1 MTTFRKYDHVEHLDR
16 PEVAGIEMG
25 TVHIFPKIDGTNAS
39 VWLDLD
45 GMRVQAGSRTRQLTI
60 EADNAGFCA
69 WVNSDDPKAATM
81 RSWLRPGL
89 VVYGEWLV
97 PHTLKAYRSDAWKRF
112 WIFDVFD
119 HATGRYVP
127 WDSYGPIL
135 TDAGLDVVQPLCS
148 IVEPSPAQLQAQ
160 VAMNTFLIADGAGVG
175 EGIVIKNYAWMNRY
189 DRQCWAKIVRNEF
202 KEKHGTAF
210 GAAVKHGE
218 FQIEIAIAEEF
229 CTPTLVGK
237 TRAKIIT
244 DIASRDGIDLCQPNA
259 QQDIE
264 HTHRAKIIPQL
275 LGRVAYDLVTE
286 EIGAILRKH
295 RKPVIDFGKLEQR
308 IILRTKEL
316 ACDLFGG
323 IPKPACGPS

>member
-1 MTTFRKYDHVEHLDR
+1 MTEFRKYDHVEHLDR
-16 PEVAGIEMG
+16 PEVKGIEMG

-39 VWLDLD
+39 VWLD
-45 GMRVQAGSRTRQLTI
+45 GAGQVQSGSRTRQLTI
-60 EADNAGFCA
+60 DADNAGFCA
-69 WVNSDDPKAATM
+69 WVNSDDLKAA
-81 RSWLRPGL
+81 RLREWLRANL
-89 VVYGEWLV
+89 IIYGEWLV
-97 PHTLKAYRSDAWKRF
+97 PHTLKTYRADAWRRF

-119 HATGRYVP
+119 RSTGRYVA
-127 WDSYGPIL
+127 WESYGPMM

-148 IVEPSPAQLQAQ
+148 IVEPSQAQLQAQ
-160 VAMNTFLIADGAGVG
+160 VATNTFLIADGAGTG
-175 EGIVIKNYAWMNRY
+175 EGIVIKNYAWVNRY
-189 DRQCWAKIVRNEF
+189 ERQCWAKIVRNEF

-218 FQIEIAIAEEF
+218 FQVEVAIAEEF

-244 DIASRDGIDLCQPNA
+244 DIASKHGIDLCQPNA

-264 HTHRAKIIPQL
+264 HEHRAKIIPQL
-275 LGRVAYDLVTE
+275 IGRVFYDMVTE

-295 RKPVIDFGKLEQR
+295 KRASIDFGKLEQR
-308 IILRTKEL
+308 VILRTKEL

-323 IPKPACGPS
+323 IPRSCEPS

>member
-1 MTTFRKYDHVEHLDR
+1 MTTFRKYDHVEHLNR
-16 PEVAGIEMG
+16 PEVVGIEMG

-69 WVNSDDPKAATM
+69 WVNSDDPKAVAL

-97 PHTLKAYRSDAWKRF
+97 PHTLKTYRPDAWKRF

-119 HATGRYVP
+119 HAIGRYVP
-127 WDSYGPIL
+127 WESYGPIL

-175 EGIVIKNYAWMNRY
+175 EGIVIKNYAWVNRY
-189 DRQCWAKIVRNEF
+189 ERQCWAKIVRNEF

-264 HTHRAKIIPQL
+264 HAHRAKIIPQL
-275 LGRVAYDLVTE
+275 LGRVVYDLVTE

-323 IPKPACGPS
+323 IPKPACEPS

>member
-16 PEVAGIEMG
+16 PEVVGIEMG

-39 VWLDLD
+39 VWLDAD
-45 GMRVQAGSRTRQLTI
+45 GKVQAGSRTRQLTI
-60 EADNAGFCA
+60 EADNAGFCV
-69 WVNSDDPKAATM
+69 WVNSDDPKAAM
-81 RSWLRPGL
+81 LRSWLRPGL

-97 PHTLKAYRSDAWKRF
+97 PHTLKTYRADAWKRF

-175 EGIVIKNYAWMNRY
+175 EGIVIKNYAWVNRY
-189 DRQCWAKIVRNEF
+189 ERQCWAKIVRNEF
-202 KEKHGTAF
+202 KEKHGKAF

-218 FQIEIAIAEEF
+218 FQVEIAIAEEF

-264 HTHRAKIIPQL
+264 HTNRAKIIPQL

-323 IPKPACGPS
+323 IPKPACEPS